1 MLMERVAGCWWNDW
15 PDVRGTRGRM
25 AWNTQTRKGHHHKQ
39 ALCAV
44 ANRLVNRIFSV
55 LRSGKPYVLRD
66 SNGRELSVTE
76 AKAIVAECYNVP
88 EAVRATR
95 RANRAS
101 NVV

>member
-1 MLMERVAGCWWNDW
+1 MLAADTARKID
-15 PDVRGTRGRM
+15 PDLAQVYFRLM
-25 AWNTQTRKGHHHKQ
+25 TRKGHHHKQ

-66 SNGRELSVTE
+66 SNGRDLSVAE

-95 RANRAS
+95 RANRATY
-101 NVV
+101 VL